1 MNDVLEKVVILSTG
15 DELTTGK
22 IADTN
27 AQWLADRCVTLGLDV
42 VAVLTVGDYPDRMAW
57 AWERA
62 LELGDLVLS
71 TGGLGPTADDLT
83 TETVARVLGVGL
95 RFDEASAQKMRALF
109 ERLSRTMPE
118 NNLRQAYFPET
129 GVVIENPL
137 GTAPGYRV
145 SCARRVARADGT
157 GAGEATRHL
166 VVMPGVPREMKPM
179 FDQSV
184 VPWIRELRGSDT
196 VLAVRTF
203 QTFGMSESALDEAV
217 GLVIRPDE
225 ARVGFRASFPQ
236 ISVKLVVR
244 DLPGR
249 AESRIAELGA
259 RLREALGPVVFAEGE
274 TSMEAAVG
282 EALRAQG
289 ATLAVAE
296 SCTGGLVGHRV
307 TEVPGCS
314 AYFLAD
320 YVTYANDAK
329 RDVLGVRPETLA
341 AFGAVSEETAR
352 EMAEGA
358 RRRSGA
364 DVAVATTGIAGPD
377 GGTAERP
384 VGTVCFA
391 LAADGILVSRRHQ
404 LWGTRDWVKLLT
416 SQLALDWVRR
426 WALGLP
432 VVESGFRR

>member
-1 MNDVLEKVVILSTG
+1 MLEKVVILSTG

-27 AQWLADRCVTLGLDV
+27 AQWIADRCVSLGLDV
-42 VAVLTVGDYPDRMAW
+42 VAVLTVGDYRERIAW

-62 LELGDLVLS
+62 FELGDLVIS
-71 TGGLGPTADDLT
+71 TGGLGPTIDDLT

-95 RFDEASAQKMRALF
+95 RFDEPSAEKIRQLFARLGRA
-109 ERLSRTMPE
+109 MPE
-118 NNLRQAYFPET
+118 NNLRQAQIPE
-129 GVVIENPL
+129 GAVIVENAL

-145 SCARRVARADGT
+145 SCERRIPGPDGT
-157 GAGEATRHL
+157 MVTVPRHL
-166 VVMPGVPREMKPM
+166 VVLPGVPREMKPM
-179 FDQSV
+179 FDEQV
-184 VPWIRELRGSDT
+184 VPWIRELRGSKT
-196 VLAVRTF
+196 VLAVRIF

-217 GLVIRPDE
+217 SRIITPDE

-244 DLPGR
+244 DLPGA
-249 AESRIAELGA
+249 AERRLEELSA
-259 RLREALGPVVFAEGE
+259 RLHETLGPVIFAEGD
-274 TSMEAAVG
+274 TTMEAATG
-282 EALRAQG
+282 AALRARG

-296 SCTGGLVGHRV
+296 SCSGGLIGHRL

-320 YVTYANDAK
+320 YVTYSNEAK
-329 RDVLGVRPETLA
+329 RDVLGVSPETLA
-341 AFGAVSEETAR
+341 RFGAVSEETAR

-358 RRRSGA
+358 RRRAGA
-364 DVAVATTGIAGPD
+364 DVAIATTGIAGPD
-377 GGTAERP
+377 GGTPERP

-391 LAADGILVSRRHQ
+391 LSAEGMLVSRRHQ

>member
-1 MNDVLEKVVILSTG
+1 MLEKVVILSTG

-27 AQWLADRCVTLGLDV
+27 AQWLADRCLTLGLDV
-42 VAVLTVGDYPDRMAW
+42 VAVLVVGDFHDRIGW

-62 LELGDLVLS
+62 FELGDLVIS
-71 TGGLGPTADDLT
+71 TGGLGPTSDDLT
-83 TETVARVLGVGL
+83 TEIVAKVLGVGL
-95 RFDEASAQKMRALF
+95 RFDEPSAARMRAMF
-109 ERLSRTMPE
+109 ERMGRVMPE
-118 NNLRQAYFPET
+118 NNLRQAQFPEPA
-129 GVVIENPL
+129 VILENPL

-145 SCARRVARADGT
+145 SCEREIPSPDGKGLVRAP
-157 GAGEATRHL
+157 RHL

-179 FDQSV
+179 FDERV
-184 VPWIRELRGSDT
+184 VPWIRELRGTSD
-196 VLAVRTF
+196 VIAVRTF

-217 GLVIRPDE
+217 NEVIRPEE
-225 ARVGFRASFPQ
+225 ARVGFRASFPM
-236 ISVKLVVR
+236 ISVKLLVR
-244 DLPGR
+244 DLPER
-249 AESRIAELGA
+249 ADTRLEELSA
-259 RLREALGPVVFAEGE
+259 RLRDALGPVIFGEGDV
-274 TSMEAAVG
+274 TMEAATG
-282 EALRAQG
+282 AALRARG
-289 ATLAVAE
+289 AKLAVAE
-296 SCTGGLVGHRV
+296 SCSGGLIGHRV

-320 YVTYANDAK
+320 YVTYSNGAK
-329 RDVLGVRPETLA
+329 KDVLGVRPETLEE
-341 AFGAVSEETAR
+341 FGAVSEETVR

-358 RRRSGA
+358 RKRSGA
-364 DVAVATTGIAGPD
+364 SVAVATSGVAGPD
-377 GGTAERP
+377 GGSERTP

-391 LAADGILVSRRHQ
+391 LSADGVLLSRRHQ

>member
-1 MNDVLEKVVILSTG
+1 MLEKVVILSTG

-27 AQWLADRCVTLGLDV
+27 AQWLADRCLTLGLDV
-42 VAVLTVGDYPDRMAW
+42 VAVIVVGDFPDRITW

-62 LELGDLVLS
+62 FELGELVLS
-71 TGGLGPTADDLT
+71 TGGLGPTSDDLT

-95 RFDEASAQKMRALF
+95 RFDEASAARMRAMF
-109 ERLSRTMPE
+109 ERMGRVMPE
-118 NNLRQAYFPET
+118 NNLRQAQFPEPA
-129 GVVIENPL
+129 VILENPL

-145 SCARRVARADGT
+145 SCERDVPSADG
-157 GAGEATRHL
+157 AGRVRAPRHL

-179 FDQSV
+179 FDDHV
-184 VPWIRELRGSDT
+184 APWIRELRGTDQ
-196 VLAVRTF
+196 VIAVRTF

-217 GLVIRPDE
+217 NRVIRPDE
-225 ARVGFRASFPQ
+225 ARVGFRASFPM
-236 ISVKLVVR
+236 ISVKLLVR
-244 DLPGR
+244 DAAER
-249 AESRIAELGA
+249 ADARLDELSA
-259 RLREALGPVVFAEGE
+259 RLRDALGPVIFGEGDV
-274 TSMEAAVG
+274 TMEAATG
-282 EALRAQG
+282 AALRARG

-296 SCTGGLVGHRV
+296 SCSGGLVGHRV

-320 YVTYANDAK
+320 YVTYSNGAK
-329 RDVLGVRPETLA
+329 KDVLGVRPETLQE
-341 AFGAVSEETAR
+341 FGAVSEETVR

-358 RRRSGA
+358 RMRSGA
-364 DVAVATTGIAGPD
+364 SVAVATSGVAGPD
-377 GGTAERP
+377 GGTDKTP

-391 LAADGILVSRRHQ
+391 LSADGVLVSRRHQ

>member
-1 MNDVLEKVVILSTG
+1 MVEKVVILSTG

-27 AQWLADRCVTLGLDV
+27 AQWLADRCLTLGLDV
-42 VAVLTVGDYPDRMAW
+42 VAVLVVGDYHDRIAW

-62 LELGDLVLS
+62 FELGDLVIS
-71 TGGLGPTADDLT
+71 TGGLGPTSDDLT
-83 TETVARVLGVGL
+83 TEIVAQVLGVGL
-95 RFDEASAQKMRALF
+95 RFDEPSAARMRAMF
-109 ERLSRTMPE
+109 ERMGRVMPE
-118 NNLRQAYFPET
+118 NNLRQAQFPEPA
-129 GVVIENPL
+129 VILENPL

-145 SCARRVARADGT
+145 SCEREVPAAG
-157 GAGEATRHL
+157 GAGRVRVPRHL

-179 FDQSV
+179 FDDRV
-184 VPWIRELRGSDT
+184 VPWIRELRGTDQ
-196 VLAVRTF
+196 VIAVRTF

-217 GLVIRPDE
+217 NRVIRPEE
-225 ARVGFRASFPQ
+225 ARVGFRASFPM
-236 ISVKLVVR
+236 ISVKLLVR
-244 DLPGR
+244 DVAER
-249 AESRIAELGA
+249 ADARLEELSA
-259 RLREALGPVVFAEGE
+259 RLRDALGPVIFGEGDV
-274 TSMEAAVG
+274 SMEAATG
-282 EALRAQG
+282 AALRVRG

-296 SCTGGLVGHRV
+296 SCSGGLVGHRV

-320 YVTYANDAK
+320 YVTYSNGAK
-329 RDVLGVRPETLA
+329 KDVLGVRPETLQE
-341 AFGAVSEETAR
+341 FGAVSEETVR

-364 DVAVATTGIAGPD
+364 SVAVATSGVAGPD
-377 GGTAERP
+377 GGTEKTP

-391 LAADGILVSRRHQ
+391 LSADGVLVSRRHQ

>member
-1 MNDVLEKVVILSTG
+1 MVEKVVILSTG

-27 AQWLADRCVTLGLDV
+27 AQWLADRCLTLGLDV
-42 VAVLTVGDYPDRMAW
+42 VAVLVVGDYHDRIAW

-62 LELGDLVLS
+62 FELGDLVIS
-71 TGGLGPTADDLT
+71 TGGLGPTSDDLT
-83 TETVARVLGVGL
+83 TEIVAQVLGVGL
-95 RFDEASAQKMRALF
+95 RFDEPSAARMRAMF
-109 ERLSRTMPE
+109 ERMGRVMPE
-118 NNLRQAYFPET
+118 NNLRQAQFPEPA
-129 GVVIENPL
+129 VILENPL

-145 SCARRVARADGT
+145 SCEREVPAAG
-157 GAGEATRHL
+157 GAGRVRVPRHL

-179 FDQSV
+179 FDDRV
-184 VPWIRELRGSDT
+184 VPWIRELRGTDQ
-196 VLAVRTF
+196 VIAVRTF

-217 GLVIRPDE
+217 NRVIRPEE
-225 ARVGFRASFPQ
+225 ARVGFRASFPM
-236 ISVKLVVR
+236 ISVKLLVR
-244 DLPGR
+244 DVAER
-249 AESRIAELGA
+249 ADARLEELSA
-259 RLREALGPVVFAEGE
+259 RLRDALGPVIFGEGDV
-274 TSMEAAVG
+274 SMEAATG
-282 EALRAQG
+282 AALRARG

-296 SCTGGLVGHRV
+296 SCSGGLVGHRV

-320 YVTYANDAK
+320 YVTYSNGAK
-329 RDVLGVRPETLA
+329 KDVLGVRPETLQE
-341 AFGAVSEETAR
+341 FGAVSEETVR

-364 DVAVATTGIAGPD
+364 SVAVATSGVAGPD
-377 GGTAERP
+377 GGTEKTP

-391 LAADGILVSRRHQ
+391 LSADGVLVSRRHQ

>member
-1 MNDVLEKVVILSTG
+1 MLEKVVILSTG

-27 AQWLADRCVTLGLDV
+27 AQWLADRCFGLGLDV
-42 VAVLTVGDYPDRMAW
+42 VAVLMVGDYPDRIAW

-62 LELGDLVLS
+62 FELGDLVLS
-71 TGGLGPTADDLT
+71 TGGLGPTSDDLT
-83 TETVARVLGVGL
+83 TEIVAKVLGEKLKTDEPSVAR
-95 RFDEASAQKMRALF
+95 MRSLF
-109 ERLSRTMPE
+109 ERMGRVMPE
-118 NNLRQAYFPET
+118 NNLRQALIPASA
-129 GVVIENPL
+129 VILENPL

-145 SCARRVARADGT
+145 SCERDVPSPDGT
-157 GAGEATRHL
+157 GRVRATRHL
-166 VVMPGVPREMKPM
+166 AVMPGVPREMKPM
-179 FDQSV
+179 FDGQV
-184 VPWIRELRGSDT
+184 VPWVRELHGSDT
-196 VLAVRTF
+196 ALAIRTF

-217 GLVIRPDE
+217 NAVIRPDE
-225 ARVGFRASFPQ
+225 ARVGFRASFPM
-236 ISVKLVVR
+236 ISVKLLVR
-244 DLPGR
+244 DAPER
-249 AESRIAELGA
+249 ADARLEELSA
-259 RLREALGPVVFAEGE
+259 RLRTALGPVIFGEGDV
-274 TSMEAAVG
+274 SMEAATG
-282 EALRAQG
+282 AALRARG

-296 SCTGGLVGHRV
+296 SCSGGLVGHRV

-320 YVTYANDAK
+320 YVTYSNGAK
-329 RDVLGVRPETLA
+329 KDVLGVRPETLKQ
-341 AFGAVSEETAR
+341 FGAVSEETVR

-364 DVAVATTGIAGPD
+364 SVAVATSGVAGPD
-377 GGTAERP
+377 GGSEQTP

-391 LAADGILVSRRHQ
+391 LAADGVLVSRRHQ

-432 VVESGFRR
+432 VVESGFRK

>member
-1 MNDVLEKVVILSTG
+1 LSVLEKVVVLSTG

-27 AQWLADRCVTLGLDV
+27 AQWIADRCVTLGLDV
-42 VAVLTVGDYPDRMAW
+42 VAVITVGDYAERIAW

-62 LELGDLVLS
+62 FELGDLVIS

-83 TETVARVLGVGL
+83 TETVARVLGTGL
-95 RFDEASAQKMRALF
+95 RFDEPSAEKVRALF
-109 ERLSRTMPE
+109 ARLGRTMPE
-118 NNLRQAYFPET
+118 NNLRQALFPENAT
-129 GVVIENPL
+129 IVENPL

-145 SCARRVARADGT
+145 SCERRVAVPGT
-157 GAGEATRHL
+157 GETRTALRHL
-166 VVMPGVPREMKPM
+166 VVLPGVPREMKPM
-179 FDQSV
+179 FDDAV

-196 VLAVRTF
+196 VLAVRIF

-249 AESRIAELGA
+249 AEARVDELAA
-259 RLREALGPVVFAEGE
+259 RLRDALGPVVFAEGDS
-274 TSMEAAVG
+274 TMEAATG
-282 EALRAQG
+282 AALRARG
-289 ATLAVAE
+289 AKLAIAE
-296 SCTGGLVGHRV
+296 SCSGGLVGHRV
-307 TEVPGCS
+307 TEVAGCS

-320 YVTYANDAK
+320 YVTYSNGAK
-329 RDVLGVRPETLA
+329 RDVLGVRPETLER
-341 AFGAVSEETAR
+341 FGAVSEETAR

-377 GGTAERP
+377 GGTPERP

-391 LAADGILVSRRHQ
+391 LAAEGVLVSRRHQ
-404 LWGTRDWVKLLT
+404 LWGARDWVKLLT

-432 VVESGFRR
+432 VLESGFRR

>member
-1 MNDVLEKVVILSTG
+1 MVEKVVILSTG

-27 AQWLADRCVTLGLDV
+27 AQWLADRCLTLGLDV
-42 VAVLTVGDYPDRMAW
+42 VAVLVVGDYHDRITW

-62 LELGDLVLS
+62 FELGDLVIS
-71 TGGLGPTADDLT
+71 TGGLGPTSDDLT
-83 TETVARVLGVGL
+83 TEIVAQVLGVGL
-95 RFDEASAQKMRALF
+95 RFDEPSAARMRAMF
-109 ERLSRTMPE
+109 ERMGRVMPE
-118 NNLRQAYFPET
+118 NNLRQAQFPEPAE
-129 GVVIENPL
+129 ILENPL

-145 SCARRVARADGT
+145 SCEREIPAAG
-157 GAGEATRHL
+157 GAGRVRVPRHL

-179 FDQSV
+179 FDDRV
-184 VPWIRELRGSDT
+184 VPWIRELRGSDQ
-196 VLAVRTF
+196 VIAVRTF

-217 GLVIRPDE
+217 NRVIRPEE
-225 ARVGFRASFPQ
+225 ARVGFRASFPM
-236 ISVKLVVR
+236 ISVKLLVR
-244 DLPGR
+244 DVAER
-249 AESRIAELGA
+249 ADARLEELSA
-259 RLREALGPVVFAEGE
+259 RLRDALGPVVFGEGDV
-274 TSMEAAVG
+274 SMEAATG
-282 EALRAQG
+282 AALRARG
-289 ATLAVAE
+289 ATLAIAE
-296 SCTGGLVGHRV
+296 SCSGGLVGHRV

-320 YVTYANDAK
+320 YVTYSNGAK
-329 RDVLGVRPETLA
+329 KDVLGVRPETLQE
-341 AFGAVSEETAR
+341 FGAVSEETVR

-358 RRRSGA
+358 RKRSGA
-364 DVAVATTGIAGPD
+364 SVAVATSGVAGPD
-377 GGTAERP
+377 GGTDKTP

-391 LAADGILVSRRHQ
+391 LSADGVLVSRRHQ

>member
-1 MNDVLEKVVILSTG
+1 MLEKVVILSTG

-27 AQWLADRCVTLGLDV
+27 AQWLADRCLTLGLDV
-42 VAVLTVGDYPDRMAW
+42 VAVIVVGDFPDRITW

-62 LELGDLVLS
+62 FELGELVLS
-71 TGGLGPTADDLT
+71 TGGLGPTSDDLT

-95 RFDEASAQKMRALF
+95 RFDEASAARMRAMF
-109 ERLSRTMPE
+109 ERMGRVMPE
-118 NNLRQAYFPET
+118 NNLRQAQFPEPA
-129 GVVIENPL
+129 VILENPL

-145 SCARRVARADGT
+145 SCERDVPSADG
-157 GAGEATRHL
+157 AGRVRAPRHL

-179 FDQSV
+179 FDERV
-184 VPWIRELRGSDT
+184 VPWLRELRGTDQ
-196 VLAVRTF
+196 VIAVRTF

-217 GLVIRPDE
+217 NRVIRPDE
-225 ARVGFRASFPQ
+225 ARVGFRASFPM
-236 ISVKLVVR
+236 ISVKLLVR
-244 DLPGR
+244 DAAER
-249 AESRIAELGA
+249 ADARLDELSA
-259 RLREALGPVVFAEGE
+259 RLRDALGPVIFGEGDV
-274 TSMEAAVG
+274 TMEAATG
-282 EALRAQG
+282 AALRARG

-296 SCTGGLVGHRV
+296 SCSGGLVGHRV

-320 YVTYANDAK
+320 YVTYSNGAK
-329 RDVLGVRPETLA
+329 KDVLGVRPETLQE
-341 AFGAVSEETAR
+341 FGAVSEETVR

-358 RRRSGA
+358 RMRSGA
-364 DVAVATTGIAGPD
+364 SVAVATSGVAGPD
-377 GGTAERP
+377 GGTDKTP

-391 LAADGILVSRRHQ
+391 LSADGVLVSRRHQ